1 MAVEDKIKNLLDM
14 LDGYG
19 YQYKL
24 FDGKVVVENHSSDI
38 IRAVEILEEFS
49 KYNLIPM
56 YRTTSFKNVSK
67 LVYYSFMT
75 KLEEIYKEE
84 ANRIGIEFKD
94 FYLKERYKLKEY
106 PEYMHASFSD
116 YGTFITDYYDTESLV
131 IKGWPE
137 NSAVSLASN
146 DRIKQYINKD
156 TFTIDFNRVKN
167 VDNQANL
174 MYDYLEMIDEEP
186 EFLEEL
192 IRNHSSSF

>member
-56 YRTTSFKNVSK
+56 YRTTSFKNVPK

-75 KLEEIYKEE
+75 KLEEIYKEK
-84 ANRIGIEFKD
+84 IQ
-94 FYLKERYKLKEY
+94 
-106 PEYMHASFSD
+106 
-116 YGTFITDYYDTESLV
+116 
-131 IKGWPE
+131 IKGI
-137 NSAVSLASN
+137 S
-146 DRIKQYINKD
+146 
-156 TFTIDFNRVKN
+156 
-167 VDNQANL
+167 
-174 MYDYLEMIDEEP
+174 
-186 EFLEEL
+186 
-192 IRNHSSSF
+192 

>member
-56 YRTTSFKNVSK
+56 YRTISFKNVPK

-75 KLEEIYKEE
+75 KLACIYSGYSF
-84 ANRIGIEFKD
+84 NLYLSFK
-94 FYLKERYKLKEY
+94 
-106 PEYMHASFSD
+106 
-116 YGTFITDYYDTESLV
+116 
-131 IKGWPE
+131 
-137 NSAVSLASN
+137 
-146 DRIKQYINKD
+146 
-156 TFTIDFNRVKN
+156 
-167 VDNQANL
+167 
-174 MYDYLEMIDEEP
+174 
-186 EFLEEL
+186 
-192 IRNHSSSF
+192 

>member
-1 MAVEDKIKNLLDM
+1 M

-56 YRTTSFKNVSK
+56 YRTTSFKNVPK

-106 PEYMHASFSD
+106 LEYMHASFSD
-116 YGTFITDYYDTESLV
+116 YGTFIIDYYDTESLV

-174 MYDYLEMIDEEP
+174 MYGYLEMIDEEP